1 MAKKRASAIQN
12 GTRTCQTGVCD
23 PQRTQGLKTN
33 VAKARHVL
41 VQLKGPG
48 VFVSAVVSKQGGAS
62 GLSFVSLDL
71 DGRNV
76 ANMSYAAAVNL
87 GLTQA
92 NPSGLAVMNS
102 GVVQAFTVGFP
113 VALRFERELVL
124 SVTVNETGVVQL
136 VGNVLAGS
144 A

>member
-1 MAKKRASAIQN
+1 MAKKAPARQA
-12 GTRTCQTGVCD
+12 TPRTCETGVCD
-23 PQRTQGLKTN
+23 PRRTQGLKTN
-33 VAKARHVL
+33 AARANHIL
-41 VQLKGPG
+41 VRLRGPG

-76 ANMSYAAAVNL
+76 TNLSYAAALNL

-92 NPSGLAVMNS
+92 NPYGLAVMNS

-113 VALRFERELVL
+113 VPLRFERELVL
-124 SVTVNETGVVQL
+124 SVKVNEPGVVQL
-136 VGNVLAGS
+136 VGNVITGTA
-144 A
+144 

>member
-1 MAKKRASAIQN
+1 MA
-12 GTRTCQTGVCD
+12 RTCQTGVCD
-23 PQRTQGLKTN
+23 PRRTQGLKTN
-33 VAKARHVL
+33 VAKANHIL
-41 VQLKGPG
+41 VQGPG

-76 ANMSYAAAVNL
+76 TNLSYAAAVNL

-92 NPSGLAVMNS
+92 NPYGLAVMNS

-113 VALRFERELVL
+113 VPLRFERELVL
-124 SVTVNETGVVQL
+124 SVKVNEPGVVQL
-136 VGNVLAGS
+136 VGNVITGTA
-144 A
+144 